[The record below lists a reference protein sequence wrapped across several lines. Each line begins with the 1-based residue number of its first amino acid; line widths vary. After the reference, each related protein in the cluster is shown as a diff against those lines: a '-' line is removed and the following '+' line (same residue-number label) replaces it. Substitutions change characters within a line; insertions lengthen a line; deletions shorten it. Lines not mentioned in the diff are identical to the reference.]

1 MSKSSEANLCFN
13 QGFNCSQAVLSTYCE
28 SLGLDKT
35 TALKLSC
42 AFGGGMG
49 RIGETCGAVTGA
61 LMLIGLKYGK
71 CKAGDNES
79 KEKTYQLVQKFA
91 DSFKAEFGS
100 VRCKDILKFDISK
113 QEEHDQAR
121 DSGVFKTVCPNLV
134 KRAVE
139 IVEDIL

>member
-1 MSKSSEANLCFN
+1 MSKSSEAILCFN

-28 SLGLDKT
+28 NLGLDKT

-71 CKAGDNES
+71 CNADDNES
-79 KEKTYQLVQKFA
+79 KDKTYQLVQKFA
-91 DSFKAEFGS
+91 NSFRAEFGS